1 MTRACLKIAFR
12 QMHVTVCKRF
22 GPNKGDIVSYADRI
36 RAKYTAKWGVQM
48 AGMNFQTRSIA
59 SLPIFPSN
67 CVARKADP

>member
-36 RAKYTAKWGVQM
+36 RAKYTAKWDVQM
-48 AGMNFQTRSIA
+48 ARMNF
-59 SLPIFPSN
+59 
-67 CVARKADP
+67 